1 MSSRSPHLPD
11 PEDAKAL
18 TREGDEARLGT
29 TWHGFP
35 DKRQL
40 PGTNGCNV
48 GQEDTEISGELPG
61 AVKPSRLGVR
71 GSQVRIL
78 SSRPISSIK
87 RLLCYTESAEHR
99 VRGSWARLAPSPPV
113 FLNKNALS
121 LGAWTKSPLILARA
135 WHRFRAPQ
143 WILSGEAPLTRTS
156 SLSSNGMSMPS
167 WTEVPA
173 PATWKPGLPTL
184 SATKSE
190 SSRDGAE

>member
-78 SSRPISSIK
+78 SSRPISSIRRSLSTQRVSIIESQSALTVRVRHRRSWH
-87 RLLCYTESAEHR
+87 RLGTDSGRRSRCGGPRVESPLPVDAGEIRTVPALWRVTCCSCRVPAESA
-99 VRGSWARLAPSPPV
+99 P
-113 FLNKNALS
+113 
-121 LGAWTKSPLILARA
+121 
-135 WHRFRAPQ
+135 
-143 WILSGEAPLTRTS
+143 RTS
-156 SLSSNGMSMPS
+156 SN
-167 WTEVPA
+167 
-173 PATWKPGLPTL
+173 
-184 SATKSE
+184 SAGNCACMTGIETKYT
-190 SSRDGAE
+190 R